1 MNFGTR
7 FGFFSVLV
15 TVLFVLAA
23 CGGGNGGDTGSV
35 STDHTIQ
42 SDEGAFAFQQESIA
56 VPVGEE
62 VSVTFENVSGVQH
75 NLVLVRGG
83 DDVAATVNTDG
94 NAVGAPSYLPEDQA
108 NIIAATSMLDGGG
121 NETITFTIDE
131 PGEYKY
137 ICTYPGHYPSMVGTL
152 TAE

>member
-1 MNFGTR
+1 MNLRTR

-15 TVLFVLAA
+15 TALFVLAA
-23 CGGGNGGDTGSV
+23 CGGGGETGGGGV
-35 STDHTIQ
+35 STEHTIQ
-42 SDEGAFAFQQESIA
+42 SSEGGFEFEQTAVT

-62 VSVTFENVSGVQH
+62 VTITFENVSTLQH

-83 DDVAATVNTDG
+83 DDVANTVNTDG

-131 PGEYKY
+131 PGEYRY

>member
-1 MNFGTR
+1 MNLRTR

-15 TVLFVLAA
+15 TALFVLAA
-23 CGGGNGGDTGSV
+23 CGGNGGDTGGV
-35 STDHTIQ
+35 STEHTIQ
-42 SDEGAFAFQQESIA
+42 SSEGGFAFEQTGVT

-62 VSVTFENVSGVQH
+62 VTITFENVSTLQH

-83 DDVAATVNTDG
+83 DDVANTVNTDG

-131 PGEYKY
+131 PGEYQY

>member
-1 MNFGTR
+1 MNLRTR
-7 FGFFSVLV
+7 FGFFSVLI

-23 CGGGNGGDTGSV
+23 CGGGENGGGV
-35 STDHTIQ
+35 STEHTIQ
-42 SDEGAFAFQQESIA
+42 SDEAAFAFQQTAIS

-75 NLVLVRGG
+75 NWVLVRGG

-94 NAVGAPSYLPEDQA
+94 NAVGAPLYLPEDQA
-108 NIIAATSMLDGGG
+108 NIIAATSMLDGGS
-121 NETITFTIDE
+121 NETVTFTIDA
-131 PGEYKY
+131 PGDYQF

-152 TAE
+152 TAQ